1 MNQDNENANDDLQPC
16 ERFTLLESRRSQN
29 LLRCDVCDHIADA
42 HADAGR
48 RVLTGEEVEEMRRRR
63 LIARFEKMKEERR
76 ALDPPVPSE
85 NGNAQQ

>member
-1 MNQDNENANDDLQPC
+1 MEEESRDADLQPC

-29 LLRCDVCDHIADA
+29 VLRCDVCDHIADA
-42 HADAGR
+42 HADSGR
-48 RVLTGEEVEEMRRRR
+48 RVLTGEEVEEIRRRR

-76 ALDPPVPSE
+76 ALEPPVPSE